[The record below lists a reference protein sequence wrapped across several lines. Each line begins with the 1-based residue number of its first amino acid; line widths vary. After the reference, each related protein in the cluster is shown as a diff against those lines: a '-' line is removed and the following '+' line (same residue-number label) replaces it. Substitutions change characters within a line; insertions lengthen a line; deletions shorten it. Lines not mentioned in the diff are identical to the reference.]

1 MGWPEVAVLHTHGQ
15 STHAG
20 QTGSVEQS
28 SHLGGVTA
36 VFRGLAADSEGS
48 PDWKAGIWCTQEN
61 SWAEAGPILSWKGER
76 QRQKEKEE
84 RERERKRNE
93 RRGGEMRREGKVGRR
108 EGREKE
114 RGRERDMKREIEQE
128 EERREADRCF

>member
-1 MGWPEVAVLHTHGQ
+1 MEWPEVAVLHTHGQ

-20 QTGSVEQS
+20 QTRSVEHS

-48 PDWKAGIWCTQEN
+48 PDWKAGIWRTQEN

-76 QRQKEKEE
+76 DRDRQKEKKRRGREEGKEMKGEGERWGE
-84 RERERKRNE
+84 RER
-93 RRGGEMRREGKVGRR
+93 
-108 EGREKE
+108 
-114 RGRERDMKREIEQE
+114 
-128 EERREADRCF
+128 

>member
-20 QTGSVEQS
+20 QARSVEQS

-48 PDWKAGIWCTQEN
+48 PDWKAGIWRTQEN

-76 QRQKEKEE
+76 DRDRQRKRGEGERKEK
-84 RERERKRNE
+84 K
-93 RRGGEMRREGKVGRR
+93 
-108 EGREKE
+108 
-114 RGRERDMKREIEQE
+114 
-128 EERREADRCF
+128 